1 MWAELCEMALT
12 GVMGGGWEVRGG
24 IRGGVFVHSSDG
36 KHSRQP

>member
-12 GVMGGGWEVRGG
+12 GVMGGGWEAM
-24 IRGGVFVHSSDG
+24 RGGVFVHSSDG